1 MEAAYK
7 THRPAWKDEEVAH
20 IKGEVAHHG
29 VTAIVSIKEIPAQ
42 QLQKIRAELRNVAT
56 LKVARNTLIHRA
68 LGQAGEQALNLF
80 ASVEG
85 QTALVFTDLSPFKLF
100 KLLEDSR
107 RPAPAKAG
115 DVAPQDIIVEK
126 GPTSFRPGPIVGDLQ
141 NAGIPAA
148 IEKGKIVIR
157 DTKTV
162 VRAGEKISARLADV
176 LQRLEIFPMEVGLY
190 LRAAYDGETLF
201 RPEDLYVDEQ
211 AYANEFVAAVANAM
225 RLSINT
231 VYPTKLTVTTLLQ
244 QGLYEATNLAVN
256 AEVFEPDVIETLLSR
271 AQASALTLAGLLPDE
286 ALDEQ
291 SRALKSSSVAP
302 AQPREE
308 APKDE
313 AKEEEGAEEEND
325 KKKEEDETESGAAG
339 LGSLFG

>member
-7 THRPAWKDEEVAH
+7 THRPAWKDEEVAR
-20 IKGEVAHHG
+20 IKGLVQDHS
-29 VTAIVSIKEIPAQ
+29 VTAIVSIKEIPAK
-42 QLQKIRAELRNVAT
+42 QLQKIRAELRKVAT
-56 LKVARNTLIHRA
+56 LKVARNTLIYRA
-68 LGQAGEQALNLF
+68 LEASGEQALTLF

-100 KLLEDSR
+100 KLLESSR

-115 DVAPQDIIVEK
+115 DVAPQDIVVER

-157 DTKTV
+157 ESKTV
-162 VRAGEKISARLADV
+162 VKAGEKINARLADV

-190 LRAAYDGETLF
+190 LRAAYDGETLY
-201 RPEDLYVDEQ
+201 RPADLYIDEQ
-211 AYANEFVAAVANAM
+211 AYAHNFVTAVTNAL

-231 VYPTKLTVTTLLQ
+231 VYPTTLTVTPLLQ
-244 QGLYEATNLAVN
+244 RGLQEAFNLAVN
-256 AEVFEPDVIETLLSR
+256 AEVFEPDVIETLLAR
-271 AQASALTLAGLLPDE
+271 AQASALTLTNVLPDE

-291 SRALKSSSVAP
+291 LIALKGSSAAP
-302 AQPREE
+302 AQQREE
-308 APKDE
+308 AQTKKEKDTE
-313 AKEEEGAEEEND
+313 EKREEKEEEGG
-325 KKKEEDETESGAAG
+325 DETESGAAG
-339 LGSLFG
+339 LGSLFE